1 MVAVAQ
7 PNRAVEVIAS
17 VDPVLPQLASG
28 DAKRIRQVLT
38 NLTNNAVKFTEV
50 GEVAI
55 VVTGLVAADDEIALR
70 FEVVDTGIGIDA
82 AAQESIFESFA
93 QADGSTTRRYG
104 GTGLGLTI
112 AKQLVGLMGGEIGVR
127 STVGEGSTF
136 WFTVPLRVVHQATP
150 FVAHRALQ
158 GVRVP
163 VVDDNA
169 TNRRILEHQLAAWG
183 MTVEAAAD
191 GPAALAALQAAA
203 ESERSYDLAL
213 LDFKMPGMGGGD
225 LAVAIKSEPALR
237 SVALVMMVASRDTHA
252 ASTLTELEGLITKP
266 LRLQHLHDE
275 LARVLGASASQQS
288 THTPPEQ
295 PADAA
300 DLVATHKVLVAED
313 NPVNQLVA
321 TRLLE
326 RRGCAVDVAV
336 NGRQAV
342 DMHEQ
347 THYDAIFMDCQ
358 MPELDGYETTRE
370 IRRREG
376 KERHTPIIAMTA
388 STMPGDTQRCLA
400 AGMDYYCGKPI
411 SSAGLDY
418 ILNQALAR
426 ASTPSATV

>member
-1 MVAVAQ
+1 MRVARGDHHHQGNGAQ
-7 PNRAVEVIAS
+7 
-17 VDPVLPQLASG
+17 
-28 DAKRIRQVLT
+28 
-38 NLTNNAVKFTEV
+38 
-50 GEVAI
+50 
-55 VVTGLVAADDEIALR
+55 TGLR
-70 FEVVDTGIGIDA
+70 
-82 AAQESIFESFA
+82 
-93 QADGSTTRRYG
+93 
-104 GTGLGLTI
+104 
-112 AKQLVGLMGGEIGVR
+112 
-127 STVGEGSTF
+127 
-136 WFTVPLRVVHQATP
+136 
-150 FVAHRALQ
+150 
-158 GVRVP
+158 
-163 VVDDNA
+163 
-169 TNRRILEHQLAAWG
+169 
-183 MTVEAAAD
+183 
-191 GPAALAALQAAA
+191 
-203 ESERSYDLAL
+203 
-213 LDFKMPGMGGGD
+213 LD
-225 LAVAIKSEPALR
+225 
-237 SVALVMMVASRDTHA
+237 RDC
-252 ASTLTELEGLITKP
+252 
-266 LRLQHLHDE
+266 E

-295 PADAA
+295 PADVPE
-300 DLVATHKVLVAED
+300 LVATHKVLVAED

-358 MPELDGYETTRE
+358 MPELDGYEATRE

-376 KERHTPIIAMTA
+376 NERHTPIIAMTA